1 MKMAEGN
8 FALAAKALGS
18 DKSTLCKRVARMPH
32 LHALYGERGSGADF
46 PAPTA
51 ATTLMRTTDELPP
64 MPSDPELGKMVI
76 NTEKLIRDGL
86 EKIGVPASTIAR
98 LKAFDGLAVGAGA
111 FLAQS
116 LQDTHQI
123 YYVNLLKL
131 DEMAEDIRKRY
142 LDVGATEKPEPM
154 ERMFWQ
160 RAYNEIV
167 DQLGKGYDRMLT
179 GTQAMVAMMKA
190 RKDRDDA
197 KNGKAKSKPAF

>member
-1 MKMAEGN
+1 MKIANGDQSLV
-8 FALAAKALGS
+8 ARALGI
-18 DKSTLCKRVARMPH
+18 DKTTVRDRLKRNSK
-32 LHALYGERGSGADF
+32 LYALYGARGTGQEF
-46 PAPTA
+46 PAIVEG
-51 ATTLMRTTDELPP
+51 ATLLRTPADIPP
-64 MPSDPELGKMVI
+64 APSDPQLATMVI
-76 NTEKLIRDGL
+76 GTEKLIRDGL
-86 EKIGVPASTIAR
+86 EKIGVPKSTIER

-142 LDVGATEKPEPM
+142 LDVEATEKPGDM

-167 DQLGKGYDRMLT
+167 DQLGKGYDRMLS

-190 RKDRDDA
+190 QKD
-197 KNGKAKSKPAF
+197 KNGGNGQKAKSKPAF